1 MEQWMEIWWF
11 AYLVLPLLI
20 FLARIIDVSLGTI
33 RILFIARGIQTLAA
47 ILGFF
52 EVFIWLFVISGIMK
66 NLSSPFYFV
75 FYAAGFAA
83 GNYVGIA
90 IERHLYVGK
99 VALRVITRE
108 KADALLAHFKAKG
121 FGITVVDAE
130 GAQGPVKILYSIIQR
145 RDLKMAIDEIKRF
158 NPNAFYSIED
168 VRVVSEG
175 TFPQSSSRRS
185 AKRGNPLSF
194 FPLRKG
200 K

>member
-1 MEQWMEIWWF
+1 MEQWLENWWF

-20 FLARIIDVSLGTI
+20 FLARVIDVSLGTI

-52 EVFIWLFVISGIMK
+52 EVFIWLVVISGIMK

-75 FYAAGFAA
+75 FYAAGFAM
-83 GNYVGIA
+83 GNYVGIT

-99 VALRVITRE
+99 VALRIITRE
-108 KADALLAHFKAKG
+108 NADALLEYFRDKG
-121 FGITVVDAE
+121 LGITSVDAM

-145 RDLKMAIDEIKRF
+145 RDLKIAVEEVKRF
-158 NPNAFYSIED
+158 NPKAFYSIED
-168 VRVVSEG
+168 VKTVSEG
-175 TFPQSSSRRS
+175 TFPLSIKRRS
-185 AKRGNPLSF
+185 AKREQPSRF